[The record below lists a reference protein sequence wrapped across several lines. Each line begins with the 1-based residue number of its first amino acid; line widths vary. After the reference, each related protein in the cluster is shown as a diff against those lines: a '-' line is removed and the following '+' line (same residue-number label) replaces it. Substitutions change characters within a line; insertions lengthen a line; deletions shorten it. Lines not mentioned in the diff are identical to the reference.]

1 MSDAP
6 TTQYARPDTM
16 LKGDRASTELL
27 GMDVVEM
34 TEGRA
39 VVTMP
44 VRDDMV
50 NGHQIV
56 HGGLVFTLADTAF
69 AMACNSESTLVV
81 SSGAD
86 ITYFYP
92 GHAGDLLTATA
103 VVRSQRGRSVICD
116 VEVRNSGGIIAEYRG
131 HGRVVR
137 PGHMKAANPGLEHT
151 RSEHTATERA
161 S

>member
-6 TTQYARPDTM
+6 AAEYARPETM
-16 LKGDRASTELL
+16 LREDRASTELL

-34 TEGRA
+34 RQGHA
-39 VVTMP
+39 VVTMV

-86 ITYFYP
+86 ITYFYS

-103 VVRSQRGRSVICD
+103 AVRSQRGRSVICD
-116 VEVRNSGGIIAEYRG
+116 VEVRNDQGILAEYRG

-137 PGHMKAANPGLEHT
+137 QEHMKPQRLT
-151 RSEHTATERA
+151 TEKA
-161 S
+161 P

>member
-6 TTQYARPDTM
+6 TTEYAPPETM
-16 LKGDRASTELL
+16 LREDRASTELL

-34 TEGRA
+34 REGHA
-39 VVTMP
+39 TVTMR

-50 NGHQIV
+50 NGHLIV

-69 AMACNSESTLVV
+69 AMACNSENTLVV

-86 ITYFYP
+86 ITYFSP
-92 GHAGDLLTATA
+92 GHAGDLLTARA
-103 VVRSQRGRSVICD
+103 AVRSQRGRSVICD
-116 VEVRNSGGIIAEYRG
+116 VEVRNDNGIIAEYRG

-137 PGHMKAANPGLEHT
+137 HEHMKSQRLTTE
-151 RSEHTATERA
+151 TA